1 MQGSIGSRKMDRAKA
16 TKQAA
21 SLLMAFLLIE
31 TDATAI
37 SLIQSNLDFP
47 LSTIAIAVLAG
58 MSLYALS
65 AIKSHIHKSEGD

>member
-1 MQGSIGSRKMDRAKA
+1 MDRAKA

-47 LSTIAIAVLAG
+47 WASLAIAVLAG
-58 MSLYALS
+58 MSLYAFVTLRS
-65 AIKSHIHKSEGD
+65 QVDKS